1 MHLVPIHRQTSRPTN
16 EDEPPLDF
24 TFYPHPYHDFPVIVS
39 HVQPRFVICNTG
51 AKLIGSTEWPENVMS
66 LVHVIKV
73 LNIWKRWSRVV
84 DRGQPDG
91 QAFLNN
97 PRNGGPDFGDNS
109 SELTTSHRRELRKRK
124 FPEQQGSPTPAPM
137 SSKQQRLVDDG
148 TWLDHRTLRE
158 FDQQT
163 LTHVE
168 AKRSKKQ
175 LILDWL
181 NGFENLESNDSALDV
196 TMVTPSALLEHLTT
210 SCS

>member
-1 MHLVPIHRQTSRPTN
+1 
-16 EDEPPLDF
+16 
-24 TFYPHPYHDFPVIVS
+24 
-39 HVQPRFVICNTG
+39 
-51 AKLIGSTEWPENVMS
+51 MS